1 MELGEIP
8 EIQEGTN
15 ADDKLWTDGICDQS
29 KDIPLDIS
37 VYTAGHMFQARDP

>member
-15 ADDKLWTDGICDQS
+15 ADDELQTDSICDQS
-29 KDIPLDIS
+29 KDILLDIS
-37 VYTAGHMFQARDP
+37 VYTASHMFQA